1 MLVYIPNIFRFQI
14 ESLRNS
20 PFPLLGED
28 QNKVQ
33 HLIILLFCFF
43 LESAEFKTVACF
55 VGFCL
60 FDSFVCL
67 IDSFVCLFIYF
78 LNPFD
83 PLRVKFSRSH
93 LLDWRVNSASNWL
106 KKCCRHARRPNFP
119 AVSELLNLY
128 YKCLGKV
135 KMKQMSIH
143 ILFFILILF
152 LKGPFL
158 KRQNRL
164 NNIFFL
170 FGTINGKKYRKSTS
184 ICYAPRCRFSIQI
197 FCWWAY

>member
-1 MLVYIPNIFRFQI
+1 MKTEIRFNIWSFYYFVFSGIYWIQ
-14 ESLRNS
+14 NS
-20 PFPLLGED
+20 C
-28 QNKVQ
+28 V
-33 HLIILLFCFF
+33 
-43 LESAEFKTVACF
+43 
-55 VGFCL
+55 FCL
-60 FDSFVCL
+60 FDSLVCL
-67 IDSFVCLFIYF
+67 ILLFVWSILLFVCLFIYF

-83 PLRVKFSRSH
+83 PIRVKFSRSH
-93 LLDWRVNSASNWL
+93 LLDWRVNSTSNWL
-106 KKCCRHARRPNFP
+106 KKCCRHARQPNFP
-119 AVSELLNLY
+119 AESELLNLY
-128 YKCLGKV
+128 YKCIRKV

-164 NNIFFL
+164 NNIFFK